1 MAILFIDLDGFKQV
15 NDVHGHQVGDWLLK
29 EASSRMQYC
38 LRATDTVGRIGGDEF
53 VVVLSDLSD
62 NATEVASKIRK
73 ILEKPF
79 VMNNSGIVNISSS
92 IGVAIYPEHARTQSL
107 LMEGA
112 DKAMYEAKNRGR
124 NKVVFFGDF

>member
-1 MAILFIDLDGFKQV
+1 
-15 NDVHGHQVGDWLLK
+15 
-29 EASSRMQYC
+29 

-53 VVVLSDLSD
+53 VVVLSDISD

-73 ILEKPF
+73 ILEEPF
-79 VMNNSGIVNISSS
+79 VTNNSGIVNISSS
-92 IGVAIYPEHARTQSL
+92 IRVAIYPEHARTQSL
-107 LMEGA
+107 LMECA